1 MSQGIFSDALA
12 QLVPDGK
19 RGALLV
25 RVDTEGN
32 ATAAIAT
39 RLNDNWRVG
48 AEFRYDAKEKKPSGY
63 VGVEATW

>member
-1 MSQGIFSDALA
+1 MSPGVFADALA
-12 QLVPDGK
+12 QIVPDGK

-32 ATAAIAT
+32 ATATIAT
-39 RLNDNWRVG
+39 RFGDHWRVG
-48 AEFRYDAKEKKPSGY
+48 AEFKYDPKEKKPSGY